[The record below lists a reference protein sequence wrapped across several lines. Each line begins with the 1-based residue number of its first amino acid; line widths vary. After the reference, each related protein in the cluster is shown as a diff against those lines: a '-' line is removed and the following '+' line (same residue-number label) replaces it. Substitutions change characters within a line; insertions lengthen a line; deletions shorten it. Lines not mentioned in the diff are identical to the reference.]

1 MVNPVDQS
9 RVAEAT
15 GLQGLFENVR
25 LRFPEAPD
33 VALSVREFEIEERM
47 NQLFVVR
54 LQCVSSDEEIDLS
67 RLIGARAEFEISGH
81 VERAFRGLCRAARFV
96 HVAETGQSLAT
107 YAITLVPVLWRLT
120 QRTQNRLF
128 QHISLPAIVRSIL
141 DEWSIEHEWRIDA
154 TRYPPI
160 ELRTQ
165 YGESDHAFV
174 SRLLEEAGISAWFID
189 AGDKAGRLVL
199 GDAPQSGEARPGP
212 PLRFVDDASLA
223 QRAVSPQFIT
233 RVELEEVSKP
243 GRFTMRDF
251 DFMRPRHALFTS
263 ADAARATE
271 HAHEQYLFAPGLAL
285 AEDQAALGT
294 ATLYPTA
301 DDPGVART
309 RSEAGRLRVQ
319 RMLEAAQSA
328 RRVVYYEASV
338 NDLSPGVVFRIGE
351 HPRPD
356 LGDDHRFLVVQHR
369 ITGKVADASS
379 WVFAGAAVS
388 AAEPFRPP
396 QSTPKPRIFGLQ
408 TAIVVGPVG
417 AQTEALPG
425 ALLGAVGALNPA
437 ATRGAEAAAAIAD
450 NTVYVD
456 EHGRVRVQFP
466 WDREHGFDKR
476 SSIWTRVSQGWA
488 GAGYG
493 MFAVP
498 RVGHEVLV
506 AFLDGDPDCPLV
518 VGRAHNTANPV
529 PYPLPANAT
538 VSTWKT
544 ASTPTG
550 DGFNELRFDDA
561 SSREHVYLQA
571 QKDMDHLV
579 KNHLKQAVGGDSTR
593 YVQTHDAH
601 AVGGSRSD
609 FVNMQEARGVG
620 LSQANFVGLSR
631 TSQIGVEDNT
641 MVGTR
646 WAVTVARGM
655 TSRLV
660 NDLERIAG
668 SFGDTVRSAA
678 HTVLGGVPSSPL
690 AMAADSA
697 LANLGA
703 TLFDG
708 LRGLV
713 EASQGRVETEAGPP
727 PTMIEM
733 VDRQIRLSTG
743 EASIVLDGPN
753 ITLSAQG
760 NIVLHATD
768 HVSVLSEKEIA
779 IGARNNAAMVS
790 ATGDVI
796 LQARRSLHL
805 NPFADGGALPE
816 IERLQ
821 PPLPQPVDPEKC
833 AHCGGSITLAENGAR
848 SCDAMAGGLPA
859 GRITSLD
866 PDEPPGG
873 EAASDGAS
881 FAQESRALTVE
892 VGRHGLSSDLL
903 EHVVKLAAD
912 TLGGLSPSYRRV
924 LGWLLEQRQI
934 TRQEYDHL
942 RDLSVFGEA
951 PSFVGVVLRW
961 WASGAD
967 AAAGARWTFV
977 GGDLRKVEPL
987 DRGRL
992 TMSIYL
998 PLEVHVVFHDQMVL
1012 KALVGL
1018 VQARTPLEIPA
1029 DAPEETVRDE

>member
-1 MVNPVDQS
+1 MVTPVDLS
-9 RVAEAT
+9 RVAEVT
-15 GLQGLFENVR
+15 GLHENVR
-25 LRFPEAPD
+25 LRFPEAQD
-33 VALSVREFEIEERM
+33 VSLSVREVEIEERM
-47 NQLFVVR
+47 NQLFFVR
-54 LQCVSSDEEIDLS
+54 LQCVSSNEDIDLS
-67 RLIGARAEFEISGH
+67 RLIGARAELELSGQ
-81 VERAFRGLCRAARFV
+81 VERSFRGLCRAARFLR
-96 HVAETGQSLAT
+96 VAGTAPSLAT

-128 QHISLPAIVRSIL
+128 QHISIPAIVRSIL
-141 DEWSIEHEWRIDA
+141 DEWAIEHEWRIDV
-154 TRYPPI
+154 TGYPPL

-165 YGESDHAFV
+165 YGESDYAFV

-189 AGDKAGRLVL
+189 AGKASSRLVL
-199 GDAPQSGEARPGP
+199 GDTPQSGEARPGL

-223 QRAVSPQFIT
+223 QRAESLQFIT
-233 RVELEEVSKP
+233 RVEIEEVSKP
-243 GRFTMRDF
+243 GRFTARDF
-251 DFMRPRHALFTS
+251 DFMRPRHALFTT
-263 ADAARATE
+263 ADAVGAAD
-271 HAHEQYLFAPGLAL
+271 HAHESYLFAPGLAL
-285 AEDQAALGT
+285 AEDPSLLGT
-294 ATLYPTA
+294 ATAYPTA
-301 DDPGVART
+301 DDLGVART
-309 RSEAGRLRVQ
+309 RNEVGRQRVQ
-319 RMLEAAQSA
+319 RMLEATQSS
-328 RRVVYYEASV
+328 RRVVHYEASV
-338 NDLSPGVVFRIGE
+338 NDLSPGVVFQIGN

-356 LGDDHRFLVVQHR
+356 LGDDQRFLVVQHR

-388 AAEPFRPP
+388 TAEPFRPP

-408 TAIVVGPVG
+408 TALVVGPMG
-417 AQTEALPG
+417 TQKEAIPG
-425 ALLGAVGALNPA
+425 AMTDPAGALSSA
-437 ATRGAEAAAAIAD
+437 ATPGVEAAGVTD

-498 RVGHEVLV
+498 RVGHEVLI

-518 VGRAHNTANPV
+518 VGCVHNAANPV

-544 ASTPTG
+544 SSTPTG

-561 SSREHVYLQA
+561 ASREHVYLQA

-620 LSQANFVGLSR
+620 LSQANFVGLNR

-641 MVGTR
+641 MVGSR

-678 HTVLGGVPSSPL
+678 QTVLGGVPSSPL
-690 AMAADSA
+690 AVAADSA

-703 TLFDG
+703 ALFDG
-708 LRGLV
+708 LRSLV
-713 EASQGRVETEAGPP
+713 ETSHGRVEMEAGPP

-779 IGARNNAAMVS
+779 IGARDNAAMVS
-790 ATGDVI
+790 ATGDII
-796 LQARRSLHL
+796 LQARRDIHL
-805 NPFADGGALPE
+805 NPFAEGGRLPE

-821 PPLPQPVDPEKC
+821 PPVPQPVDPDKC
-833 AHCGGSITLAENGAR
+833 AHCGGAITLAENGAR
-848 SCDAMAGGLPA
+848 TCDAMQGELPA

-866 PDEPPGG
+866 SDAPSGDD
-873 EAASDGAS
+873 AASEGSS
-881 FAQESRALTVE
+881 FAEESRALTIE
-892 VGRHGLSSDLL
+892 VTRHGLSSDLL
-903 EHVVKLAAD
+903 EHVIKLAAD
-912 TLGGLSPSYRRV
+912 TLSGLSPSYRRV
-924 LGWLLEQRQI
+924 LAWLLEQRQI
-934 TRQEYDHL
+934 TRQEYDQL
-942 RDLSVFGEA
+942 LPLSASGQA
-951 PSFVGVVLRW
+951 PGFVGVVLRW
-961 WASGAD
+961 WASSAS
-967 AAAGARWTFV
+967 AAASARWTF
-977 GGDLRKVEPL
+977 GGGELRKMEPL
-987 DRGRL
+987 DRGRV
-992 TMSIYL
+992 TMSVYL
-998 PLEVHVVFHDQMVL
+998 PFDIHVVFHDQMVL
-1012 KALVGL
+1012 KALAGL
-1018 VQARTPLEIPA
+1018 VQTRIPLDVPA
-1029 DAPEETVRDE
+1029 GAPEEAVSDE